1 MKVETLQELYAKEL
15 QDLYG
20 SEKLLVKWLAKMAE
34 TADMME
40 LRQALSNHVNEARV
54 QTTRI
59 EKIFQLHGERPV
71 AKQGKA
77 LEGILREAEDD
88 IAEANNPNIRDAM
101 IVAAL
106 FHDVGHLVVDVHNS
120 PESAVGEVDDNHE
133 ATGARILSPL
143 FGPAV
148 AQPVSLHVTAKRW
161 RCTCEPAYFDQLSE
175 ASKLSLKA
183 QGGLLSDEEC
193 LRFEEHH
200 GFVDALSLRTWDDEG
215 KVVGLTVGTLDDY
228 VGIVNSLHA
237 AWSRGRHER

>member
-1 MKVETLQELYAKEL
+1 MTTGERRTVHTPTSTSDLF
-15 QDLYG
+15 DLYEAKG
-20 SEKLLVKWLAKMAE
+20 HEPYGESITQIEHALQCAALA
-34 TADMME
+34 
-40 LRQALSNHVNEARV
+40 
-54 QTTRI
+54 
-59 EKIFQLHGERPV
+59 
-71 AKQGKA
+71 
-77 LEGILREAEDD
+77 REEHAS
-88 IAEANNPNIRDAM
+88 DAM

-106 FHDVGHLVVDVHNS
+106 FHDVGHLVVGIQND
-120 PESAVGEVDDNHE
+120 PDFAIDEVDDDHE
-133 ATGARILSPL
+133 AIGARILSPL

-161 RCTCEPAYFDQLSE
+161 RCTCEPAYYDRLSE

-193 LRFEEHH
+193 IHFEEHH

-215 KVVGLTVGTLDDY
+215 KVVGLSVGTLDDY